1 MHARWERETA
11 GGLVRLGRGVI
22 SGDSFTAPFQDR
34 HGHVTIF
41 GVQERT
47 VTSVLLVDDERDL
60 LSLLDFNLRAAGFET
75 LLATTGEQALG
86 QLRRRVP
93 DLVLLDVM
101 LPDVTGTEICRQVK
115 SDPRTKHVP
124 VVMLTAKG
132 EEVDR
137 VVGFE
142 IGADDYV
149 TKPFS
154 IRELVLRLKAVL
166 RRAGGSRPL
175 ERPPANVGPIRVD
188 IDAHRAYVDEGEVQ
202 LTPLEFKLLTTLMA
216 RLGRVQSREQLL
228 EDVWEMSAEV
238 ETRTVDT
245 HVKRLREKLGS
256 GRDLLE
262 TVRGIGY
269 RLVDPSERS

>member
-1 MHARWERETA
+1 M
-11 GGLVRLGRGVI
+11 
-22 SGDSFTAPFQDR
+22 
-34 HGHVTIF
+34 
-41 GVQERT
+41 
-47 VTSVLLVDDERDL
+47 TSVLLVDDERDL
-60 LSLLDFNLRAAGFET
+60 LSLLDFNLRASGFET
-75 LLATTGEQALG
+75 LLATTGEQALS

-101 LPDVTGTEICRQVK
+101 LPDVSGTEVCRQIK
-115 SDPRTKHVP
+115 SDPRTRHVP

-132 EEVDR
+132 DEVDR

-142 IGADDYV
+142 LGADDYV

-154 IRELVLRLKAVL
+154 VRELVLRLKAVL
-166 RRAGGSRPL
+166 RRSGARPS
-175 ERPPANVGPIRVD
+175 ERPPEAVGPIRVD
-188 IDAHRAYVDEGEVQ
+188 VESHRAYVDGAEVV
-202 LTPLEFKLLTTLMA
+202 LTPLEFKLLTTLMS

-269 RLVDPSERS
+269 RLVDPSEKR

>member
-1 MHARWERETA
+1 
-11 GGLVRLGRGVI
+11 
-22 SGDSFTAPFQDR
+22 
-34 HGHVTIF
+34 
-41 GVQERT
+41 
-47 VTSVLLVDDERDL
+47 
-60 LSLLDFNLRAAGFET
+60 
-75 LLATTGEQALG
+75 
-86 QLRRRVP
+86 
-93 DLVLLDVM
+93 M
-101 LPDVTGTEICRQVK
+101 LPDVSGTEICRQVK
-115 SDPRTKHVP
+115 SDPRTRHVP

-142 IGADDYV
+142 LGADDYV

-154 IRELVLRLKAVL
+154 VRELVLRLKAVH
-166 RRAGGSRPL
+166 RRAGPGRTA
-175 ERPPANVGPIRVD
+175 ERPPEAVGPIRVD
-188 IDAHRAYVDEGEVQ
+188 VDAHRAFVDGGEIQ
-202 LTPLEFKLLTTLMA
+202 LTPLEFRLLSTFMA

-228 EDVWEMSAEV
+228 EDVWEMSADL

-269 RLVDPSERS
+269 RLTDPNEKG

>member
-1 MHARWERETA
+1 
-11 GGLVRLGRGVI
+11 
-22 SGDSFTAPFQDR
+22 
-34 HGHVTIF
+34 
-41 GVQERT
+41 
-47 VTSVLLVDDERDL
+47 VTSILLVDDERDL

-75 LLATTGEQALG
+75 LLATTGEQAL
-86 QLRRRVP
+86 QHLRRRVP
-93 DLVLLDVM
+93 DLVLLDLM
-101 LPDVTGTEICRQVK
+101 LPDIPGTEVCRQIK
-115 SDPRTKHVP
+115 TDARTKHVP

-154 IRELVLRLKAVL
+154 VRELVLRLKAIA
-166 RRAGGSRPL
+166 RRTGSRPS
-175 ERPPANVGPIRVD
+175 ERPPESVGPIRVD
-188 IDAHRAYVDEGEVQ
+188 VDAHRAYVDGGEIQ

-228 EDVWEMSAEV
+228 EDVWEMSSEV

-262 TVRGIGY
+262 TVRGVGY
-269 RLVDPSERS
+269 RLVEPGDRG

>member
-1 MHARWERETA
+1 M
-11 GGLVRLGRGVI
+11 
-22 SGDSFTAPFQDR
+22 
-34 HGHVTIF
+34 
-41 GVQERT
+41 
-47 VTSVLLVDDERDL
+47 TSVLLVDDERDL
-60 LSLLDFNLRAAGFET
+60 LSLLDFNLRASGFET
-75 LLATTGEQALG
+75 LLATTGEQALSH
-86 QLRRRVP
+86 LRRRVP

-101 LPDVTGTEICRQVK
+101 LPDVSGTEVCRQIK
-115 SDPRTKHVP
+115 SDPRTRHVP

-132 EEVDR
+132 DEVDR

-142 IGADDYV
+142 LGADDYV

-154 IRELVLRLKAVL
+154 VRELVLRLKAVL
-166 RRAGGSRPL
+166 RRAGARPS
-175 ERPPANVGPIRVD
+175 ERPPESVGPIRVD
-188 IDAHRAYVDEGEVQ
+188 VESHRVYVDGAEVV
-202 LTPLEFKLLTTLMA
+202 LTPLEFKLLTTLMS
-216 RLGRVQSREQLL
+216 RLGRVQSRDQLL

-269 RLVDPSERS
+269 RLVDPSEKR

>member
-1 MHARWERETA
+1 
-11 GGLVRLGRGVI
+11 
-22 SGDSFTAPFQDR
+22 
-34 HGHVTIF
+34 
-41 GVQERT
+41 
-47 VTSVLLVDDERDL
+47 
-60 LSLLDFNLRAAGFET
+60 
-75 LLATTGEQALG
+75 
-86 QLRRRVP
+86 
-93 DLVLLDVM
+93 M
-101 LPDVTGTEICRQVK
+101 LPDIPGTELCRQLK
-115 SDPRTKHVP
+115 SDPRTRHVP
-124 VVMLTAKG
+124 VVMLTARG

-142 IGADDYV
+142 LGADDYV

-154 IRELVLRLKAVL
+154 VRELVLRLKAVQ
-166 RRAGGSRPL
+166 RRGRGGRAS
-175 ERPPANVGPIRVD
+175 ERPPESVGPIRVD
-188 IDAHRAYVDEGEVQ
+188 VDAHRAFVDGAEVA

-228 EDVWEMSAEV
+228 EDVWEMSSEV

-269 RLVDPSERS
+269 RLVDPAGHGG